1 MILAFRMEVMSKSS
15 PPVEDALQGQRIQR
29 MKEKIAQ
36 KAFIEVILQILFA
49 IIVFSISY
57 VNRDERAFRLKNN
70 IDNFLYRSTK
80 TQFGFSKVSWKH
92 LIISNDMSIYTNKTP
107 SYISLKHISMAEV
120 PKGKMALPDFLNLKT
135 AVTNPH

>member
-1 MILAFRMEVMSKSS
+1 MSNRFKKIVNKLLQMFLKNKMLNLFNMILAFRMEVMSKSS

-80 TQFGFSKVSWKH
+80 TQFGFSMVSWKH
-92 LIISNDMSIYTNKTP
+92 FIINDDMSIYIQIKR
-107 SYISLKHISMAEV
+107 
-120 PKGKMALPDFLNLKT
+120 
-135 AVTNPH
+135 